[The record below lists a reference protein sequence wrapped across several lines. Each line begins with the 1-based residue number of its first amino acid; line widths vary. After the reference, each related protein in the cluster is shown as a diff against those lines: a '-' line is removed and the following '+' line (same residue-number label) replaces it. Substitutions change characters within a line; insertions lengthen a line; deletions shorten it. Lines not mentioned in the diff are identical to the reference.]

1 MEGPLVGKFYP
12 DTSDA
17 REDKWT
23 QAPEVMITQ
32 IKTCNSVIKEAD
44 VWCYMEVTFDNG
56 ETYET
61 EGAMCKTE
69 ESRKC

>member
-1 MEGPLVGKFYP
+1 MEGPVAGKFYP
-12 DTSDA
+12 NSSDV

-23 QAPEVMITQ
+23 QGPEVMITQ
-32 IKTCNSVIKEAD
+32 IKTCNSVIKKAD

-56 ETYET
+56 ETYGA

>member
-1 MEGPLVGKFYP
+1 MEGPLAGKNYP
-12 DTSDA
+12 NTSEA

-23 QAPEVMITQ
+23 QGPEVMITQ
-32 IKTCNSVIKEAD
+32 IKTCNSVIKAAD
-44 VWCYMEVTFDNG
+44 NWCYMEVTFDNG

-61 EGAMCKTE
+61 ETAMCKTE